1 MTPHGIVHQE
11 KRYLPQ
17 RLIFDLKK
25 VSMKK
30 KVSMDVVNLQ
40 AAGIDVGSRSH
51 FVSIG
56 KTKEDVREFGVYT
69 KDHKAMIGWLKE
81 AKITTIA
88 MESTGSYWQ
97 TLFSALQL
105 AGFEVILVNG
115 RDVKNVKGKKTDMLD
130 CTWIQKLHSLGL
142 LRGSY
147 LPDEHT
153 RELQT
158 YCLYRQK
165 LIEQS
170 SKYVNRIQKNLRLM
184 NIRLDVAINDITGK
198 TGSAI
203 LDAILS
209 GERDPKKLSQL
220 ADVRVKKSKEEI
232 ARSLEGEW
240 KEDLLYVI
248 KDCWY
253 TYRYYQERIRELD
266 SCIEDTLKI
275 GLVHIKDIVLP
286 DVGMKQLSK
295 NDLRFDLRSMAYQI
309 LGVDLY
315 QIGGVRNGTV
325 LTILGTLGNGIHK
338 FPTSKHFVSWLR
350 LAPNNKISGGKV
362 LSSRTQKGKNQLSIA
377 LRRAANAVGNSKK
390 HPLKRFFL
398 RIAYKKGRG
407 AAVTATARKLAVIIY
422 RMLFYKEEFNP
433 GLHENEE
440 RERLRKIMAVR
451 KKVASLNL
459 SDAEKGAIFT

>member
-17 RLIFDLKK
+17 RLIFDLKT

-30 KVSMDVVNLQ
+30 KVSMEVVNPQ

-56 KTKEDVREFGVYT
+56 QQKEDVREFGVYT
-69 KDHKAMIGWLKE
+69 KDHKALIGWLKE
-81 AKITTIA
+81 ANITTIA

-184 NIRLDVAINDITGK
+184 NIRLDVAISDITGK

-203 LDAILS
+203 LDGILS
-209 GERDPKKLSQL
+209 GERDPKRLAQL
-220 ADVRVKKSKEEI
+220 ADVRIKKSKEEI

-240 KEDLLYVI
+240 KDDLLYVI

-266 SCIEDTLKI
+266 QKIEKTLKK
-275 GLVHIKDIVLP
+275 GLAIVQEVKLP
-286 DVGMKQLSK
+286 SVGIRQLKK
-295 NDLRFDLRSMAYQI
+295 NDPRFDLRSLAYQA

-315 QIGGVRNGTV
+315 QIGSVRHGTV
-325 LTILGTLGNGIHK
+325 LVILGTLGNGIHK
-338 FPTSKHFVSWLR
+338 FPRVHD
-350 LAPNNKISGGKV
+350 
-362 LSSRTQKGKNQLSIA
+362 
-377 LRRAANAVGNSKK
+377 
-390 HPLKRFFL
+390 
-398 RIAYKKGRG
+398 
-407 AAVTATARKLAVIIY
+407 KL
-422 RMLFYKEEFNP
+422 P
-433 GLHENEE
+433 
-440 RERLRKIMAVR
+440 
-451 KKVASLNL
+451 
-459 SDAEKGAIFT
+459 D